1 MTRAPFAPSRFF
13 AALPAFLLLALTALP
28 AEARKDRGEE
38 PARGTFEE
46 SSQVVAVEVPIQVVD
61 RDGRPVRGLEAKDF
75 EVFDEGRRQEITG
88 FQVVDLEQLE
98 AGGERAEEVARRIE
112 ELGSSARRHFL
123 LLFDLSFSRPTSI
136 LKARLAA
143 RDWILDSL
151 HPSDL
156 VAVATYT
163 VESGPKL
170 VMTFTPD
177 RAQLARAIDTLGLRD
192 SFQADRGDP
201 LRFIIEPPQDGSS
214 VGAGIQVG
222 DGADLRAQRDQ
233 ALLEHLNVISNAA
246 DKIERSFAVSRITNY
261 TRGLG
266 GLARALDSVQG
277 RKQVVFFSEGFDS
290 DLLLG
295 RDTLDEQ
302 AQAATVNTWA
312 GRNWLVDSDTRYG
325 NTELQSDLRQ
335 MAEEFQRAD
344 CVIQAVHIGGP
355 RSGGEAGGRG
365 TAKGEEALFYMA
377 NETGGELFK
386 DTNDLDAQLDRL
398 LARTSVTYLLT
409 FQRDDVKPDGSF
421 HRLRVKASLPGG
433 ARLSHR
439 AGYYAPR
446 PFQDLH
452 PLEKALLASD
462 GIATATPRRDIPLS
476 LLAAPF
482 RATETLAYVPVI
494 VEIPGAA
501 LLAGQRGDRLNVE
514 IYAYASDARG
524 QMRDFFTQFVGGDL
538 KRGRQ
543 ALEKTGIKYYG
554 HLDLPPGDYR
564 VRVLVRNAE
573 TGRSGIETARVE
585 VPAYEQAQPV
595 LLPPFFMEEAQQ
607 WQLVREETGQGPQ
620 DHVVYPF
627 IVSGEPYVPAARPE
641 LRGDDRARL
650 VLVAYNLGEG
660 DLAVHGQVV
669 GSDGTAL
676 AAGRLSRVER
686 TATGISGLDKLVATF
701 EPSGLEAGDYLLQ
714 VAVTDPATGH
724 REVRSQPFRV
734 LPD

>member
-1 MTRAPFAPSRFF
+1 MMTRAPFAPTRCP
-13 AALPAFLLLALTALP
+13 AALLASLLLALTALP
-28 AEARKDRGEE
+28 AEAQKGRRDE
-38 PARGTFEE
+38 PAQGTFEE
-46 SSQVVAVEVPIQVVD
+46 TSQVVAVEVPIHVVD

-75 EVFDEGRRQEITG
+75 TVFDEGRRQEITG
-88 FQVVDLEQLE
+88 FEVIDLEQLE
-98 AGGERAEEVARRIE
+98 PGGERAGEVARRIE

-163 VESGPKL
+163 VEGGPKL

-192 SFQADRGDP
+192 SFQAERADP
-201 LRFIIEPPQDGSS
+201 LRFIIEPPGEGPVGSG
-214 VGAGIQVG
+214 VQVG

-233 ALLEHLNVISNAA
+233 ALLEHLQIISNAA
-246 DKIERSFAVSRITNY
+246 DKVERSFAVARITSY

-266 GLARALDSVQG
+266 ALARVLDSVQG

-290 DLLLG
+290 NLLLG
-295 RDTLDEQ
+295 RDTLDQQ
-302 AQAATVNTWA
+302 AQTDTVNAWS

-325 NTELQSDLRQ
+325 SMELQTDLRR

-344 CVIQAVHIGGP
+344 CVIQAVHVGGL
-355 RSGGEAGGRG
+355 RSGGDASGRG
-365 TAKGEEALFYMA
+365 AAQGEETLFYMA

-398 LARTSVTYLLT
+398 LARTNVTYLLT
-409 FQRDDVKPDGSF
+409 FQRSDVKPDGSF
-421 HRLRVKASLPGG
+421 HRLRVKADVPGG

-452 PLEKALLASD
+452 PLEKALLASN
-462 GIATATPRRDIPLS
+462 GIASARPRRDIPLS

-482 RATETLAYVPVI
+482 RSTEALAYVPVI
-494 VEIPGAA
+494 VEIPGEA
-501 LLAGQRGDRLNVE
+501 LLAGQQGERLNLE

-524 QMRDFFTQFVGGDL
+524 QMRDFLTQFVGVDL
-538 KRGRQ
+538 KRGRK
-543 ALEKTGIKYYG
+543 ALEKTGVKYYG

-564 VRVLVRNAE
+564 LRVLVRNAE
-573 TGRSGIETARVE
+573 TGRSGIETARIE

-595 LLPPFFMEEAQQ
+595 LLPPFFMEETQQ
-607 WQLVREETGQGPQ
+607 WLMVREETGRGPQ
-620 DHVVYPF
+620 ATVVYPF
-627 IVSGEPYVPAARPE
+627 TVSGEPYVPAARPE
-641 LRGDDRARL
+641 MRGDGQARL
-650 VLVAYNLGEG
+650 CLVAYNLGAG
-660 DLAVHGQVV
+660 DLAVHGQVM

-676 AAGRLSRVER
+676 PAGRLARVER

-701 EPSGLEAGDYLLQ
+701 EPSGLQAGDYVLQ